1 MKEKEL
7 NLDEIMR
14 EFGSG
19 SAQLNPEE
27 EAAIHALSDTQD
39 LLDTIAQIHGQPQP
53 EDEIVRALRDA
64 IDQAPMIKK
73 KEAIAETEPEPE
85 AVHTEETPVNRR
97 KKMENTQDLLE
108 ALTDLPEPEEAE
120 PEAATEQPEDEPQAA
135 EQEEPEELPEEPQEE
150 AQGEAA
156 EEPDAEPE
164 EELPPEETAVTQD
177 TVRLDDL
184 SDIAGTP
191 PAFGTAM
198 HDETARI
205 GSIWEEENADE
216 DEDSV
221 EINIPAPILFRPKQR
236 LRDLKRD
243 LIAGPE
249 KRYYELA
256 EQGVGK
262 LQLAML
268 VCVLVVLVSSGAAVL
283 YSGGLVPE
291 NRMRLMVFGQVLA
304 MLIGALMACQQMI
317 EGVSDL
323 FRGRFSLN
331 MMLVITFLA
340 SCGDAWFCLQEQRV
354 PLCAAFTL
362 EAGMAL
368 WAAYHRR
375 TTEMGQMDTMRK
387 AVRLDSLVKTEDYLD
402 GKRAYLRREGQ
413 VADFMERFDEIPRP
427 ERIQHIFA
435 VVGLLV
441 SVAVA
446 VLAGVLHGISLAVQV
461 FSTTL
466 LVAVPA
472 SFFISVTRPMA
483 VLERRLHR
491 LGTVLC
497 GWQGIKGLGGR
508 AIFPLNDGDIFPAG
522 SCKMNGVKFYGSRA
536 PELVIAY
543 AAALIKIN
551 GGSLAPAFEQLLTS
565 RNGVRYEAKNLQY
578 YGNGGIGGEICDE
591 PVLMG
596 TLDFLKEMGVEIP
609 EGVMVKQAVYVAID
623 GELSGLFAIAYS
635 KMKYSAN
642 GLATLCGNRKLN
654 PVVIA
659 EDFMITA
666 PFLKEKFGVRT
677 RRILFPDRE
686 VREELAA
693 KKPDE
698 EAVVL
703 ALTTQEGLA
712 PAAYA
717 ITGAR
722 ALRTAWK
729 LGLFVHMLGGIL
741 GMLIMA
747 ALAFLGSV
755 ELLTPLNILLYQ
767 LVWLVPGFLVT
778 LWPKTV

>member
-7 NLDEIMR
+7 NLDEIME
-14 EFGSG
+14 EFGG
-19 SAQLNPEE
+19 EETALNPEE
-27 EAAIHALSDTQD
+27 EAASHALSDTQD
-39 LLDTIAQIHGQPQP
+39 LLDTIAQIKGAEQP
-53 EDEIVRALRDA
+53 
-64 IDQAPMIKK
+64 
-73 KEAIAETEPEPE
+73 
-85 AVHTEETPVNRR
+85 
-97 KKMENTQDLLE
+97 
-108 ALTDLPEPEEAE
+108 EAE
-120 PEAATEQPEDEPQAA
+120 PGKAEAPA
-135 EQEEPEELPEEPQEE
+135 EEPEEQKEETSGESRKAMENTRDLLEE
-150 AQGEAA
+150 LAGLSGLEADAGEEEEAA
-156 EEPDAEPE
+156 EEVRQE
-164 EELPPEETAVTQD
+164 ESQVTRD

-184 SDIAGTP
+184 SNISGTP
-191 PAFGTAM
+191 PAFGAVM
-198 HDETARI
+198 NDETARI
-205 GSIWEEENADE
+205 GSVWEEQEEDE

-221 EINIPAPILFRPKQR
+221 EIKIPAPIMFRPKQR
-236 LRDLKRD
+236 LRDLKRE

-249 KRYYELA
+249 KRYYELT

-268 VCVLVVLVSSGAAVL
+268 VCILVVLVSAGAAAL

-291 NRMRLMVFGQVLA
+291 NRLRLMVFGQVLA
-304 MLIGALMACQQMI
+304 MLIGALMVCQQMI
-317 EGVSDL
+317 DGVSDL

-331 MMLVITFLA
+331 TLLVITFLA
-340 SCGDAWFCLQEQRV
+340 SCADAWFCLQEQRV

-362 EAGMAL
+362 EAGMSL

-387 AVRLDSLVKTEDYLD
+387 AVRLDSLLKVENYLD
-402 GKRAYLRREGQ
+402 GKNAYLRGEGQ
-413 VADFMERFDEIPRP
+413 VADFMDHFDEIPRP

-435 VVGLLV
+435 VVALLV
-441 SVAVA
+441 STAVA
-446 VLAGVLHGISLAVQV
+446 AMAGLRHGISMAVLV

-497 GWQGIKGLGGR
+497 GWQGIKGLSGK
-508 AIFPLNDGDIFPAG
+508 AVFPLRDSDIFPTG
-522 SCKMNGVKFYGSRA
+522 SSKMNGVKFYGTRA
-536 PELVIAY
+536 PEVVIAY
-543 AAALIKIN
+543 AAALIKAN
-551 GGSLAPAFEQLLTS
+551 GGSLVPTFEELLTS
-565 RNGVRYEAKNLQY
+565 RNGIRYEAKNLQY
-578 YGNGGIGGEICDE
+578 YGNGGIGGELCDE

-596 TLDFLKEMGVEIP
+596 TLDFLKEMGVEVP

-623 GELSGLFAIAYS
+623 GELSGLFAISYS

-666 PFLKEKFGVRT
+666 SFLKEKFGVRT

-693 KKPDE
+693 KQPDE
-698 EAVVL
+698 AAVTL

-712 PAAYA
+712 PAAFA

-729 LGLFVHMLGGIL
+729 LGLFVHILGGIL

-767 LVWLVPGFLVT
+767 LLWLVPGYLVT
-778 LWPKTV
+778 LWPKTA

>member
-1 MKEKEL
+1 MNENEL

-14 EFGSG
+14 EFGG
-19 SAQLNPEE
+19 DDVLLNPEE
-27 EAAIHALSDTQD
+27 EAAIHDLSDTQD
-39 LLDTIAQIHGQPQP
+39 LLDSIGQINGQMQEDAQQQNVP
-53 EDEIVRALRDA
+53 EKAEDVR
-64 IDQAPMIKK
+64 Q
-73 KEAIAETEPEPE
+73 EEETEQEEEPALTDPEPE
-85 AVHTEETPVNRR
+85 AVPSEE
-97 KKMENTQDLLE
+97 MENTQDLLDSLAELRETDETVPKE
-108 ALTDLPEPEEAE
+108 A
-120 PEAATEQPEDEPQAA
+120 
-135 EQEEPEELPEEPQEE
+135 
-150 AQGEAA
+150 
-156 EEPDAEPE
+156 
-164 EELPPEETAVTQD
+164 PEETAEEAPEETADQESPEVTED
-177 TVRLDDL
+177 TVRLDNL
-184 SDIAGTP
+184 SDITGTP
-191 PAFGTAM
+191 PSFGTVM
-198 HDETARI
+198 NDETARI
-205 GSIWEEENADE
+205 GSIWEEEDE

-221 EINIPAPILFRPKQR
+221 EINIPAPIIFRPKQR

-268 VCVLVVLVSSGAAVL
+268 VCVLVVMVSAGAAAL
-283 YSGGLVPE
+283 YSGGMVPE

-317 EGVSDL
+317 EGISDL

-375 TTEMGQMDTMRK
+375 ITEMGQMDTMRK
-387 AVRLDSLVKTEDYLD
+387 AVRLDSLVKTEDFMD
-402 GKRAYLRREGQ
+402 GKRAYLRGEGQ
-413 VADFMERFDEIPRP
+413 VADFMDRFDEIPRP

-435 VVGLLV
+435 VIGLIV
-441 SVAVA
+441 SAAVA
-446 VLAGVLHGISLAVQV
+446 VLAGIRHGVSMAVQI

-472 SFFISVTRPMA
+472 SFFIAVTRPMA
-483 VLERRLHR
+483 VLERQLHR

-508 AIFPLNDGDIFPAG
+508 AIFPLGDSDIFPTG
-522 SCKMNGVKFYGSRA
+522 SCKMNGVKFYGTRA

-543 AAALIKIN
+543 AAALIKAN
-551 GGSLAPAFEQLLTS
+551 GGGLAPAFEQLLTS
-565 RNGVRYEAKNLQY
+565 RNGVRYEAGNLQY
-578 YGNGGIGGEICDE
+578 YGNGGIGGEICEE

-596 TLDFLKEMGVEIP
+596 TLDFLKQMGVEVP

-654 PVVIA
+654 PVVLA

-666 PFLKEKFGVRT
+666 SFLKEKFGVRT

-693 KKPDE
+693 KKPE
-698 EAVVL
+698 EGALVL

-747 ALAFLGSV
+747 ALAFLGST

-778 LWPKTV
+778 LWPRTV